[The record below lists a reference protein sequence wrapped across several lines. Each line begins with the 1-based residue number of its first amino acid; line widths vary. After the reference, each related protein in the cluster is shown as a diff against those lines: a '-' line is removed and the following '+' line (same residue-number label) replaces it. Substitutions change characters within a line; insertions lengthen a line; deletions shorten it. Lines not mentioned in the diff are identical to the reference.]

1 MEKPRINRTKA
12 ETLQYLSK
20 KAFPIPSL
28 YYFMTQDWV
37 KDQEKILSNIIS
49 KFNKNNFIA
58 VRSSSLSEDKKN
70 NSMAG
75 AFESVLNV
83 NITNRNEIV
92 KSINAVINSFD
103 KNPENQVLIQPMVQ
117 DVAMSG
123 VVMTKVLDD
132 GSPYYVINFDDS
144 TGKTDTVTSG
154 NSINKTVYVYN
165 GFKKED
171 FDSPYLLGILKVVG
185 DLESLYKGL
194 PLDIEFAINE
204 NEEVFLLQ
212 VRPITTSEKWNKKT
226 NKLISKRLPYLEDF
240 INQLNKRR
248 VGIYGNKTLL
258 GIMSDWNPAEMI
270 GMVPHPLAMSL
281 YRKLITKRTWSL
293 AREEMGYK
301 KMPEVELMVSLF
313 GRPYID
319 IRNSMNSFLP
329 EKLNP
334 SISEK
339 LINAYLKRLESQPH
353 LHDKIE
359 FEVVITAYDFKF
371 EETLQQRYPNLLDA
385 NEIKELKKFL
395 LEITQNAIDN
405 TKENTLN
412 KSIQQID
419 LLKEMQENK
428 SRNEL
433 NDPFSISDHIS
444 TLINQCIKYG
454 TIPFAITAR
463 HAFIAES
470 LLRSAIAC
478 GVIEEERVKLFK
490 RSVKTISSE
499 MSDNFYDVCNGSMD
513 KYKFL
518 EKFGHLRPS
527 SYDILSPNYK
537 NREDLFNGAPQKPEL
552 HHKFNLSKKERK
564 NLNELLIVNGF
575 ERIRANDILVYVA
588 KAMKG
593 REYQK
598 FIFTN
603 HLSEILEYIV
613 KWGDLIGFSKQ
624 DLAMLTLD
632 ELRSVLFT
640 PITNDVKSF
649 FRSRIEKAK
658 KSYAIATS
666 FKLNYLIRSVKDI
679 YIAPMQRSAAN
690 FIGTKRIEKQIVF
703 LTPYMKKIP
712 DLTNQIICIEGAD
725 PGYDWIF
732 SRNIAGLI
740 TKFGGVNSHMAIR
753 CSEYDLPAAIGCGE
767 QPFEKIIAAA
777 KVLLDC
783 QGKRLEPISI

>member
-58 VRSSSLSEDKKN
+58 VRSSSLAEDKKK

-75 AFESVLNV
+75 AFESVLNI

-92 KSINAVINSFD
+92 KSINAVITSFD

-185 DLESLYKGL
+185 DLESLYKGS

-226 NKLISKRLPYLEDF
+226 NKLISRRLPYLEDF

-248 VGIYGNKTLL
+248 VGLYGNKTLL
-258 GIMSDWNPAEMI
+258 GIMPDWNPAEMI

-281 YRKLITKRTWSL
+281 YRKLITKRTWRL

-319 IRNSMNSFLP
+319 VRNSMNSFLP

-339 LINAYLKRLESQPH
+339 LINAYLKRLEGQPH

-419 LLKEMQENK
+419 LLKEIQENK
-428 SRNEL
+428 SRTEL

-499 MSDNFYDVCNGSMD
+499 MSDDFYDVCNGSMD
-513 KYKFL
+513 KDKFL

-537 NREDLFNGAPQKPEL
+537 NRKDLFNGTPQKPEL

-575 ERIRANDILVYVA
+575 ERIRADDIFVYVA
-588 KAMKG
+588 KAIKG

-632 ELRSVLFT
+632 ELRSVLFA

-649 FRSRIEKAK
+649 FKSRIEKAK
-658 KSYAIATS
+658 KSYAVATS

-690 FIGTKRIEKQIVF
+690 FIGNKRIEKQIVF

-712 DLTNQIICIEGAD
+712 DLTDQIICIEGAD

-740 TKFGGVNSHMAIR
+740 TKFGGANSHMAIR